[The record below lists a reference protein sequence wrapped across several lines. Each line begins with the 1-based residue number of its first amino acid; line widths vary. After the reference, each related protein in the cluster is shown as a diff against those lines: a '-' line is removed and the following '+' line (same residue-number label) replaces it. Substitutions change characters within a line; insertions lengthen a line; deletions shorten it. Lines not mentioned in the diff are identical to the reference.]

1 MLTIVIASYNHEKYI
16 ESCMLAVLGLE
27 WANVIVIDDGST
39 DATAEVVQRFI
50 KKNDASN
57 ISFIKKDNS
66 GLVSSLNLGLS
77 LAQTEYFYLVAS
89 DDIPN
94 KDGLCQCIE
103 KLENNKKSQFCIG
116 GAKAFDDEDEGSTYD
131 VYDGAQEAFLKLK
144 PDLRIKASL
153 FSYPVPLLLQST
165 VFRVSALKDIG
176 GWDSNVVLDDYPMF
190 VRLLSVFPEWG
201 RDFLY
206 APEVYVV
213 KYRQHPYNSFRNLL
227 RQYTIVA
234 QAIRSISKPP
244 LSEYAVSKML
254 AYYSIV
260 AIKNRQFEY
269 ISPIFRA
276 SSKRVVLNSIYFFFD
291 IPLSRL
297 LAVCRSYLASK
308 IRWF

>member
-27 WANVIVIDDGST
+27 WASVIVIDDGST
-39 DATAEVVQRFI
+39 DATAEIVQSFL
-50 KKNDASN
+50 KKHNASN
-57 ISFIKKDNS
+57 ISLIQKDNS

-77 LAQTEYFYLVAS
+77 LARTEYFYLVAS
-89 DDIPN
+89 DDIPD
-94 KDGLCQCIE
+94 KDGLLQCIE
-103 KLENNKKSQFCIG
+103 KLENNKRSQFCIG
-116 GAKAFDDEDEGSTYD
+116 GARAFNDEDEGSTYD
-131 VYDGAQEAFLKLK
+131 VYGKAQESFLKLK
-144 PDLRIKASL
+144 PSERSKASL
-153 FSYPVPLLLQST
+153 FNYPVPLLLQST

-190 VRLLSVFPEWG
+190 VRLLSVFSEWD

-206 APEVYVV
+206 APEVDVV
-213 KYRQHPYNSFRNLL
+213 KYRQHPHNSFRNLL

-234 QAIRSISKPP
+234 QAIRSIAKAP
-244 LSEYAVSKML
+244 LSEYAVSKMF

-269 ISPIFRA
+269 IKPIFKA
-276 SSKRVVLNSIYFFFD
+276 SSGRVIVSSIYYFFN

-297 LAVCRSYLASK
+297 LTVFRSYLKSK
-308 IRWF
+308 VR